1 MLKCVFLSK
10 AYKTHDSSIQ
20 QPQKPEL
27 NYSLSLIRISFKI
40 TFVCFKVE
48 SNTATQENEQ

>member
-10 AYKTHDSSIQ
+10 ADKTHDSSIQ

-27 NYSLSLIRISFKI
+27 NYSLSFDPNK
-40 TFVCFKVE
+40 F
-48 SNTATQENEQ
+48 